1 MQEVENEDVDS
12 GLKCLDVVEVTDRE
26 QNDSEEGKTLQIVKN
41 LIKSLQVALK

>member
-26 QNDSEEGKTLQIVKN
+26 QNDSEEGKDAPDRQKLN
-41 LIKSLQVALK
+41 